1 MATISD
7 VARLS
12 GISVSTVSRVI
23 NDSPHVSPDKRAR
36 VLAAME
42 QLGYTPLQAAR
53 QMRGSG
59 SGNIA
64 VFVPN
69 ITNPFFAYLVNAIER
84 KCREHNYKTLIIQTY
99 GEQAAEIESLDLLRF
114 HHVDG
119 AILCALENDASTIR
133 KYTKYGS
140 IVICNEYNGDK
151 TIPTIQ
157 GRQYEGYLEATNYLI
172 DKGYKNIAYCT
183 GSRMVALQELG
194 VNVNSDRY
202 RGYAEAMSNH
212 GLAANPAFIYT
223 NVRTF
228 EDGQYLV
235 REFAEMTNRPDA
247 IISGSDQVAAGMVF
261 AAEQQGI
268 RIPDDLAIMGM
279 DDQPIATQIAV
290 PLTTIRQ
297 PIEAEG
303 RMAAEELVRR
313 LSGDDGRI
321 TRHKLDLTLVVRQSA

>member
-279 DDQPIATQIAV
+279 DDQPIATQIAI